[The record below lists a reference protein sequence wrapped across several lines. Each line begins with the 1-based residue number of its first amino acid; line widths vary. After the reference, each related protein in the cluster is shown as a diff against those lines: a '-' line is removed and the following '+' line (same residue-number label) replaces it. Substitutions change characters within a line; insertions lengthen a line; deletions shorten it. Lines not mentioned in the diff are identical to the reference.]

1 MIRLILSNPLLFH
14 HPQVAE
20 AVETGVPTQLSYGF
34 VSGFCSGFALKKVG
48 KVVGV
53 VLGVGFMGLQ
63 TLSYS
68 GYVDVDHDKLK
79 KDVEGLMDLNKD
91 GKVNSGDIGQ
101 AKDDILEILEFGLP
115 AGCGFGTGFLFG
127 LRQG

>member
-68 GYVDVDHDKLK
+68 GYVDVDHDW
-79 KDVEGLMDLNKD
+79 
-91 GKVNSGDIGQ
+91 STH
-101 AKDDILEILEFGLP
+101 A
-115 AGCGFGTGFLFG
+115 
-127 LRQG
+127 